1 MTNKIE
7 NITIEQLP
15 IIDIESHVNDKEEL
29 NKKLISKEIENA
41 CKNFGFFYI
50 KGHGIDQ
57 ELIDRLERLSKKFF
71 SLDQSIKMK
80 YRMEL
85 AQRAWRGYFVV
96 GGELTSGLKDWK
108 EGLYLGTELNDDNP
122 LVIAQTPLH
131 GLNLFPTPEE
141 EIEYDLV
148 GFKDTILTYIDK
160 VTKLGHSL
168 MELIAISLNLSADYF
183 SSRYTKDPLIL
194 YRIFNYPSIVS
205 IGGDVDNK
213 TTGESSDNDDKV
225 EWGVGE
231 HTDYGVLTILYQDDV
246 GGLQV
251 HSKNGWISAP
261 PIKGTFVCNI
271 GDMLDRMTGGL
282 YRSTPHRVEL
292 NRSGRDRISFPL
304 FFDPNFNSYP
314 TEIEGIEQ
322 IENKDDS
329 SSRWDH
335 FNIHS
340 FKGSYGQYLLNKIG
354 KVFPD
359 LKNNVL

>member
-1 MTNKIE
+1 MTN
-7 NITIEQLP
+7 NISIEQLP
-15 IIDIESHVNDKEEL
+15 IINIESYNEESSK
-29 NKKLISKEIENA
+29 KKLVSKEIENA

-50 KGHGIDQ
+50 KGHGIEQ

-85 AQRAWRGYFVV
+85 AQKAWRGYFIV

-108 EGLYLGTELNDDNP
+108 EGLYLGTELNDDHP
-122 LVIAQTPLH
+122 LVVAQTPLH
-131 GLNLFPTPEE
+131 GLNLFPTPQE
-141 EIEYDLV
+141 EIEYDIV

-160 VTKLGHSL
+160 VTQLGHSL
-168 MELIAISLNLSADYF
+168 MELIAISLNLSPDYF
-183 SSRYTKDPLIL
+183 SSRYTQDPLIL
-194 YRIFNYPSIVS
+194 FRIFNYPSIIS
-205 IGGDVDNK
+205 NNNNNNNNNK
-213 TTGESSDNDDKV
+213 TGESSENLIDDKV

-231 HTDYGVLTILYQDDV
+231 HTDYGVLTILYQDNV

-261 PIKGTFVCNI
+261 PIQGTFVCNI